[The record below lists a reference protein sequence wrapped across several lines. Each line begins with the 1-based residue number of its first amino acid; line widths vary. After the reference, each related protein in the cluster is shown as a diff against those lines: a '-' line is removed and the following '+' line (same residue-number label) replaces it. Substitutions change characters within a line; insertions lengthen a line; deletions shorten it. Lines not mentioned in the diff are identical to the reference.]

1 MQYYYNHKSFFL
13 DNVKK
18 NAKINQLFRKQF
30 NNKSFHMNQSN
41 QKPDNIV
48 TLESKIAYLEYN
60 MENLNSEILDLRQTV
75 DKQKIIINFL
85 VEKLKGIQGSNIAD
99 RSEETPPP
107 HY

>member
-1 MQYYYNHKSFFL
+1 MS
-13 DNVKK
+13 
-18 NAKINQLFRKQF
+18 
-30 NNKSFHMNQSN
+30 QSN
-41 QKPDNIV
+41 KKSDNIIA
-48 TLESKIAYLEYN
+48 LESKVAYLEYN

-85 VEKLKGIQGSNIAD
+85 VEKLKGIQDSNIAD